1 MQLQPSAAPEVH
13 FAVRP
18 RSAAGPD
25 EGRAEHARKRQKEV
39 ERAMNTSVLI
49 ENTVA
54 GCIFLYLPTD
64 LRAHVVVSGM
74 PSTCKGYSGTKF
86 KFSTA
91 KP

>member
-1 MQLQPSAAPEVH
+1 MH
-13 FAVRP
+13 FAARP
-18 RSAAGPD
+18 RRAAATD
-25 EGRAEHARKRQKEV
+25 EGRAEHARKRQKED
-39 ERAMNTSVLI
+39 ERATSVLLASA
-49 ENTVA
+49 VA